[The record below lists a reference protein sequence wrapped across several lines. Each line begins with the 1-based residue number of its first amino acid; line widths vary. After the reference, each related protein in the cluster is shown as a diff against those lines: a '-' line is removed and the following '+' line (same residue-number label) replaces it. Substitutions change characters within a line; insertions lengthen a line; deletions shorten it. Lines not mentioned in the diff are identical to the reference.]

1 MKRLLHSFS
10 KDAIWSILG
19 GGIPALAGLL
29 TIPILIHL
37 LTINLF
43 ALTSLL
49 ISFNLFFFVYDVGL
63 ARAMHFFASKN
74 AYLSLEGAGSL
85 ITSCL
90 LVGFLIGLVLM
101 PAFIFLSPMLVDH
114 WLNIDVALKAEAI
127 LSFQLTAIGILPALL
142 INAMKGNLEGRQL
155 FRAAN
160 MAKMFSGV
168 TLFGFPV
175 IAAYLSNSLVTIAGA
190 IVLSRVFSLLVY
202 SRYALWVFDFRYLK
216 LRKELVW
223 KIVNYAFW
231 AAVSGF
237 FATLFVYGDRFIV
250 AGYIDAPAL
259 AVYIA
264 CQDVLIRYLLIP
276 WSIALVLAPYFASEK
291 VDGSSFK
298 KAYALAIK
306 NISLLTVCFVITTLI
321 ILVLVV
327 PIWLATDLVKL
338 TQQLTAILMVG
349 VVFAAFA
356 QLPLIFLYAQGRA
369 KLLSL
374 ILFGEGLLYLLI
386 APAVFATFG
395 VIGAAFVW
403 SSRLLLELLLLSYF
417 SHRLLKIR

>member
-1 MKRLLHSFS
+1 M
-10 KDAIWSILG
+10 G

-29 TIPILIHL
+29 AIPILIHL
-37 LTINLF
+37 LEVNLF

-90 LVGFLIGLVLM
+90 LVGFLIGLVLI
-101 PAFIFLSPMLVDH
+101 PTFIFLSPVLVNN
-114 WLNIDVALKAEAI
+114 WLNIEVTLKAEAI

-168 TLFGFPV
+168 TLFSFPV
-175 IAAYLSNSLVTIAGA
+175 IAAYFSNSLVSIAGA

-298 KAYALAIK
+298 KAYALAIR

-321 ILVLVV
+321 ILVVVV

>member
-1 MKRLLHSFS
+1 M
-10 KDAIWSILG
+10 G

-29 TIPILIHL
+29 AIPILIHL
-37 LTINLF
+37 LEVNLF

-101 PAFIFLSPMLVDH
+101 PAFIILSPMLVDY

-160 MAKMFSGV
+160 IAKMFSGV

-175 IAAYLSNSLVTIAGA
+175 IAAYFSNSLIMIAGA

-202 SRYALWVFDFRYLK
+202 SIYALWAFDLRYLK

-306 NISLLTVCFVITTLI
+306 NISLLTVCFVFTTLI
-321 ILVLVV
+321 IIALAI
-327 PIWLATDLVKL
+327 PFWLTTDLVKL

-417 SHRLLKIR
+417 SHRLLKIK